1 MSILFYLVIVYNI
14 TWGDNMLNDN
24 IKYYRKKLGLTQ
36 VELAEK
42 LNVSQSTITSWEN
55 GNRRPDLDFLPILA
69 QLFGISVDELLGR
82 ESVSEQENIDTDSI
96 RERYRRDPAYRLL
109 FDAAE
114 NAKPEH
120 LKAAAAML
128 KSLEGT
134 ENAD

>member
-1 MSILFYLVIVYNI
+1 
-14 TWGDNMLNDN
+14 MLNDN

-55 GNRRPDLDFLPILA
+55 GNRRPDLDFLPVLA
-69 QLFGISVDELLGR
+69 QIFGISVDDLLGTTSDTVVR
-82 ESVSEQENIDTDSI
+82 TDPWDVESVSDQENIDTDSI

>member
-1 MSILFYLVIVYNI
+1 
-14 TWGDNMLNDN
+14 MLHDN

-55 GNRRPDLDFLPILA
+55 GNRRPDLDFLPVLA
-69 QLFGISVDELLGR
+69 QIFGISVDELLGR
-82 ESVSEQENIDTDSI
+82 ESVSEQENIDTDTI

>member
-1 MSILFYLVIVYNI
+1 MNNV
-14 TWGDNMLNDN
+14 
-24 IKYYRKKLGLTQ
+24 LTLRNLLSMTQ
-36 VELAEK
+36 DEFAEHC
-42 LNVSQSTITSWEN
+42 NVSRISIARYEAGAEINRSNALKIASACGVTVDYVLGTEQSIN
-55 GNRRPDLDFLPILA
+55 QDLL
-69 QLFGISVDELLGR
+69 
-82 ESVSEQENIDTDSI
+82 DTDLI